1 MRTTIDSAGRI
12 VIPKAVRE
20 AAGLEAG
27 TEVDITFRDGRVEIE
42 PAPRPMRLV
51 QRDGGLVIEAEGEM
65 PVLTADDVRDILER
79 VRR

>member
-1 MRTTIDSAGRI
+1 MRTTIDSAGRV

-27 TEVDITFRDGRVEIE
+27 AEVEVEFRDGRIE
-42 PAPRPMRLV
+42 LEPTTIPMRLV
-51 QRDGGLVIEAEGEM
+51 KRTQGATIEADADM
-65 PVLTADDVRDILER
+65 PALTSADVRNVLEH

>member
-1 MRTTIDSAGRI
+1 MRTTIDSAGRV

-27 TEVDITFRDGRVEIE
+27 AEIEVEFRDGRIE
-42 PAPRPMRLV
+42 LKPATVPMRLV
-51 QRDGGLVIEAEGEM
+51 KRTQGATIEAEADM
-65 PVLTADDVRDILER
+65 PALTSEDVRNVLEH